1 MNDECPL
8 PSGKEGTHFGLPRLT
23 TLAQDAQVD
32 ATLNSTDL
40 CGSRLQPFYDR
51 LPCNVLSGIACRP
64 VEELLTLELN

>member
-8 PSGKEGTHFGLPRLT
+8 PSGKEGTHFGLHRLT

-40 CGSRLQPFYDR
+40 YRSLRLQPFYDC
-51 LPCNVLSGIACRP
+51 LLCNVLLGIACRP
-64 VEELLTLELN
+64 VEEC